1 MSKRGVVNFF
11 QIASLLMLLVAAA
24 MLAAVTTMHFAIHGA
39 EVAVPSLKGM
49 TVAEA
54 RSETSGLGLN
64 LDVDNRYYSAAV
76 AAGHIL
82 TQSPAPGTVVR
93 REWRVRVAESLGPQK
108 VEVPDTTG
116 HEQRIAAL
124 ELRRAGL
131 EVGEVAQLPYAKA
144 AEGTVL
150 AQDPPAH
157 AHGIERPSIGL
168 LLAVA
173 DTTALDGFVMPNLVG
188 LQLGS
193 AQAQLAKVGI
203 QSLPPTMVDAPVA
216 PIGSG
221 NQPIAAPVRPGAV
234 VVEEPPAGSRV
245 FQTTMVKL
253 TVAR

>member
-1 MSKRGVVNFF
+1 
-11 QIASLLMLLVAAA
+11 
-24 MLAAVTTMHFAIHGA
+24 
-39 EVAVPSLKGM
+39 
-49 TVAEA
+49 
-54 RSETSGLGLN
+54 
-64 LDVDNRYYSAAV
+64 
-76 AAGHIL
+76 
-82 TQSPAPGTVVR
+82 
-93 REWRVRVAESLGPQK
+93 
-108 VEVPDTTG
+108 
-116 HEQRIAAL
+116 
-124 ELRRAGL
+124 
-131 EVGEVAQLPYAKA
+131 LPYAKA